1 MPGPLY
7 DGHVL
12 KLDGV
17 ALDAPARECG
27 TPLYVYSR
35 AIIERRYRALDE
47 ALAPL
52 SHQVLFSVK
61 ANSNLAILH
70 VLAELGA
77 GADVVSGGELVR
89 ALRAGIPPGKIVFA
103 GVGKTDEE
111 LLQAVDSGIG
121 LINIESA
128 GEFERLRRLLER
140 TGRTADVAFRI
151 TPGVVGG
158 THAYTETGTAAT
170 KFGIPVEEALELAV
184 NAGPASRLRVTGLH
198 AHFGSQIVSV
208 EPFVEAFG
216 QIRQAVE
223 RFRGAGIPISR
234 VNCGGGLGIR
244 YNEEAPPEPGELAR
258 AVMPLLH
265 DLEVEVLIEPGRFLV
280 GPAGILLS
288 RVIDVK
294 RTGARTFVVVDAA
307 MNDLIR
313 PALYGAHHE
322 VLPVR
327 DRGGR
332 RRRPDLRERRF
343 PGPGPPPPGARAG
356 RSPGLPRRR
365 RLRLHDVVQLQQPA
379 AGGRGACRGR
389 HVAGGAETG
398 DRGRS
403 PARGDDLGSRNRIQ
417 IASKISS
424 MTIIIH
430 DMRGLLIKL
439 AC

>member
-7 DGHVL
+7 DGHIL

-52 SHQVLFSVK
+52 PHQVLFSVK

-89 ALRAGIPPGKIVFA
+89 ALRAGIPPERIVFA

-111 LLQAVDSGIG
+111 LLQAVESGIG

-128 GEFERLRRLLER
+128 GEFERLRRLLDR

-184 NAGPASRLRVTGLH
+184 NAGSASRLRVVGLH

-258 AVMPLLH
+258 AVMPILH
-265 DLEVEVLIEPGRFLV
+265 DLEVEVLVEPGRFLV

-322 VLPVR
+322 VLPVVR
-327 DRGGR
+327 TGR
-332 RRRPDLRERRF
+332 EVEEVDVV
-343 PGPGPPPPGARAG
+343 GPICESGDFLARA
-356 RSPGLPRRR
+356 R
-365 RLRLHDVVQLQQPA
+365 RLPALEPGDLLAFRDTGAYGFTMSSNYNSRPRAAEVLVEDGTWRVV
-379 AGGRGACRGR
+379 RKR
-389 HVAGGAETG
+389 ETM
-398 DRGRS
+398 
-403 PARGDDLGSRNRIQ
+403 DDLLRGE
-417 IASKISS
+417 
-424 MTIIIH
+424 TI
-430 DMRGLLIKL
+430 
-439 AC
+439 

>member
-7 DGHVL
+7 DGHIL

-52 SHQVLFSVK
+52 PHQVLFSVK

-89 ALRAGIPPGKIVFA
+89 ALRAGIPPERIVFA

-111 LLQAVDSGIG
+111 LLQAVESGIG

-128 GEFERLRRLLER
+128 GEFERLRRLLDR

-184 NAGPASRLRVTGLH
+184 NAGSASRLRVVGLH

-258 AVMPLLH
+258 AVMPILH
-265 DLEVEVLIEPGRFLV
+265 DLEVEVLVEPGRFLV

-322 VLPVR
+322 VLPVVR
-327 DRGGR
+327 TGR
-332 RRRPDLRERRF
+332 EVEEVDVV
-343 PGPGPPPPGARAG
+343 GPICESGDFLARA
-356 RSPGLPRRR
+356 R
-365 RLRLHDVVQLQQPA
+365 RLPALEPGDLMAFRDTGAYGFTMSSNYNSRPRAAEVLVEDGTWRVV
-379 AGGRGACRGR
+379 RKR
-389 HVAGGAETG
+389 ETM
-398 DRGRS
+398 
-403 PARGDDLGSRNRIQ
+403 DDLLRGE
-417 IASKISS
+417 
-424 MTIIIH
+424 TI
-430 DMRGLLIKL
+430 
-439 AC
+439 

>member
-322 VLPVR
+322 VLPVVR
-327 DRGGR
+327 TGR
-332 RRRPDLRERRF
+332 EIEEVDVV
-343 PGPGPPPPGARAG
+343 GPICESGDFLARA
-356 RSPGLPRRR
+356 R
-365 RLRLHDVVQLQQPA
+365 RLPALEPGDLLAFRDAGAYGFTMSSNYNSRPRAAEVLVEAGTWRVV
-379 AGGRGACRGR
+379 RKR
-389 HVAGGAETG
+389 ETV
-398 DRGRS
+398 
-403 PARGDDLGSRNRIQ
+403 DDLLRGE
-417 IASKISS
+417 
-424 MTIIIH
+424 TI
-430 DMRGLLIKL
+430 
-439 AC
+439 